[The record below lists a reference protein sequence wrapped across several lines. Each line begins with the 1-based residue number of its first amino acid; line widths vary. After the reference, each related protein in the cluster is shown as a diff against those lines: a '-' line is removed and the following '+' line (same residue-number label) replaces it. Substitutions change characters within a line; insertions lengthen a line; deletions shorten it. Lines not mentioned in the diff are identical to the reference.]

1 MTLFGKYRVAVG
13 GRTHGTDPE
22 ESHRGL
28 SSKTKMT
35 VEPVFWHAKPLN
47 LWQEV
52 LQSYNVTAV
61 IDAGASDGAL
71 ALACCQRR
79 LPYAGLCLTQPHK
92 EHLTE
97 RIVSQIM
104 HQMCLADSPLFEPGL
119 ASVMGKVPGSAQTT
133 AKDPISNP
141 NPDTQGGAEDVLK
154 NFEAGRPK
162 GKAL

>member
-35 VEPVFWHAKPLN
+35 VEPVFGHAKPLN

-61 IDAGASDGAL
+61 IDAGASDGSL

-104 HQMCLADSPLFEPGL
+104 HQMCLADSPLFEPAL
-119 ASVMGKVPGSAQTT
+119 ASVMGKVLPRRRRRIPSAIPTR
-133 AKDPISNP
+133 KV
-141 NPDTQGGAEDVLK
+141 ELK
-154 NFEAGRPK
+154 TS
-162 GKAL
+162 